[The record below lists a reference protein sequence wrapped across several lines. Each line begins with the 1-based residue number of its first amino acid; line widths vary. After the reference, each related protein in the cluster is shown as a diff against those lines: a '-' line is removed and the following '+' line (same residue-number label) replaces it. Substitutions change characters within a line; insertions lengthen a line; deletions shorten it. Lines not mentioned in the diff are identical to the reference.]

1 MVTAD
6 ELSIERGRED
16 GLTAL
21 LRRARS
27 EFIEMPGLRLTS
39 MQAARLW
46 SLDQQ
51 TGERILQS
59 LMAAGFL
66 LKSRSGAYLR
76 TDAV

>member
-1 MVTAD
+1 MVTA
-6 ELSIERGRED
+6 EERSIERGRED

-27 EFIEMPGLRLTS
+27 EFIEMPGLRLTT

-51 TGERILQS
+51 TSEYILQS
-59 LMAAGFL
+59 LMTAGFL

>member
-27 EFIEMPGLRLTS
+27 EFIEMPGLRLTT

-51 TGERILQS
+51 TSERILQS

>member
-6 ELSIERGRED
+6 ELSIARGRED

-27 EFIEMPGLRLTS
+27 EFIEMPGLRLTTV
-39 MQAARLW
+39 QAARLW

-51 TGERILQS
+51 TSERILQS

>member
-6 ELSIERGRED
+6 EHSIERGRED

-27 EFIEMPGLRLTS
+27 EFIEMPGLRLTT

-51 TGERILQS
+51 TSERILQS

-66 LKSRSGAYLR
+66 LKSRSGVYLR